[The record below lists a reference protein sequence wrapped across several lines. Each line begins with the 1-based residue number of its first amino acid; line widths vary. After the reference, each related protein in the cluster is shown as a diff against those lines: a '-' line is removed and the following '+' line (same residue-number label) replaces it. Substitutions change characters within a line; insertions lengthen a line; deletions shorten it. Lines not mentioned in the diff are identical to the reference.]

1 MCFALFLTA
10 ILNII
15 IIPNIAIML
24 YLIIIY
30 KCIYYATKY
39 DLRDD
44 ERSVWTGW
52 NSDSLTILAFLN
64 SAVLVDCRGC
74 LPEDVASHS
83 FSHELPKELN
93 ACKSTYNKFMSN
105 LRIIGNRERS
115 SNFFCTYHL
124 PIAYGL
130 TARLNFALRLK
141 AGRLQFPG

>member
-1 MCFALFLTA
+1 MRIYFQLEIPKRILKGPQHFMCFALFLTA

-64 SAVLVDCRGC
+64 SAV
-74 LPEDVASHS
+74 
-83 FSHELPKELN
+83 
-93 ACKSTYNKFMSN
+93 
-105 LRIIGNRERS
+105 
-115 SNFFCTYHL
+115 
-124 PIAYGL
+124 
-130 TARLNFALRLK
+130 
-141 AGRLQFPG
+141 